1 MSINFPNN
9 RGYGEGLT
17 STFTY
22 NSNGIVQSWYWGET
36 GDNPVEA
43 WIPFYS
49 NIGVGIGRQGHQ
61 GPTGQDGNGG
71 GGGANPE
78 GPNGSIQFADSGSL
92 SGIAEVGIFTN
103 TKLSPHKG
111 ISGNFLNY
119 TESLSSDNEV
129 KNQSSQ
135 TKTLDFGK
143 YNIQV
148 IPNIALPQSGTLT
161 IDGLTPITGASMTV
175 ILGHTG
181 ASGSQIIIPNMG
193 IYWSD
198 GPANGGSG
206 QTAYIFPTPSKKKFD
221 VLYFFSDGTYI
232 FGNHMSNYIQKR

>member
-9 RGYGEGLT
+9 PGYGAGQT
-17 STFTY
+17 GIFTY
-22 NSNGIVQSWYWGET
+22 TSGGIIQSWYWGDT
-36 GDNPVEA
+36 GDNPTEA

-49 NIGVGIGRQGHQ
+49 NIGVGIGPQGFQ
-61 GPTGQDGNGG
+61 GPTGVDGE

-78 GPNGSIQFADSGSL
+78 GPYGSVQFADSGSL
-92 SGIAEVGIFTN
+92 SGISEVGIFSN
-103 TKLSPHKG
+103 SNLNPEKGLSA
-111 ISGNFLNY
+111 NFLSY
-119 TESLSSDNEV
+119 TESLSADTEI
-129 KNQSSQ
+129 KNQSNE

-148 IPNIALPQSGTLT
+148 IQNIALPENGTFT
-161 IDGLTPITGASMTV
+161 VNGITPIVGASMTV
-175 ILGHTG
+175 ILGYTG
-181 ASGSQIIIPNMG
+181 ATGSKIVIPDMG

-206 QTAYIFPTPSKKKFD
+206 STAYIFPTLTKKKFD
-221 VLYFFSDGTYI
+221 VLYFFSDGTNV